1 LIINRTR
8 LLRNTLWS
16 ISCFVETFLWI
27 TPDVLGYY
35 FEICDII
42 LNCTTRIASP

>member
-1 LIINRTR
+1 
-8 LLRNTLWS
+8 
-16 ISCFVETFLWI
+16 
-27 TPDVLGYY
+27 VLGYY